1 MNSGKTLILASL
13 LLAVSALGLWAQEP
27 KLQAPKQQAAIS
39 EEEINRLA
47 QKVMQTIVRLPHYG
61 VFDEIR
67 FGFGMGEEGLA
78 VILGGQASRPT
89 LSSSAE
95 RAVKKIEGVAQV
107 VNEIEVLPN
116 SSNDDDI
123 RRRVYIN
130 NYGHPALSRLNLN
143 RGTPVSAFRGTLS
156 DAYDAGFGDDPF
168 APDFSVA
175 EAAGGITNDPPRGFH
190 PIRIIVKDGNVRL
203 EGVVNSSG
211 DKTIAGMQAR
221 GTFGALGVENDLV
234 VANETRRKLRGEEK

>member
-1 MNSGKTLILASL
+1 MPTIP
-13 LLAVSALGLWAQEP
+13 ALVTIP
-27 KLQAPKQQAAIS
+27 SPPP
-39 EEEINRLA
+39 RLF
-47 QKVMQTIVRLPHYG
+47 Q
-61 VFDEIR
+61 
-67 FGFGMGEEGLA
+67 FGFGISEAGL
-78 VILGGQASRPT
+78 VVTLSGQASRPR

-95 RAVKKIEGVAQV
+95 RAVKKVEGVAQV

-116 SSNDDDI
+116 SPNDDNI
-123 RRRVYIN
+123 RRGVYIN
-130 NYGHPALSRLNLN
+130 IYGHPALSRLNPN
-143 RGTPVSAFRGTLS
+143 RGTPVSAFSGTLS

-168 APDFSVA
+168 APAFSVA
-175 EAAGGITNDPPRGFH
+175 EAAGGITNDPPRGYH
-190 PIRIIVKDGNVRL
+190 PIRIIVKNGRVRL